1 MSLNRRYLY
10 KYNIN
15 AREKGTPKIIQ
26 FQLSMF
32 KKILRMVYSNNNITE
47 YIGNH

>member
-1 MSLNRRYLY
+1 MSLNRRYL
-10 KYNIN
+10 YNIN

-32 KKILRMVYSNNNITE
+32 KKILCMVYSNNKITE
-47 YIGNH
+47 YIFIKSK